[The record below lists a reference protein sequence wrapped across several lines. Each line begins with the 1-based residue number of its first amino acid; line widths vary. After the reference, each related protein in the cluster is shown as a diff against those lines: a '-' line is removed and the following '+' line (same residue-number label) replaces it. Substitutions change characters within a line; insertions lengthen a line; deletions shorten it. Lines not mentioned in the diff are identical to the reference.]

1 MVRNLPASEGDT
13 GSIPGSGRF
22 PWRRKRQPIPVFLPG
37 RSRGQRTLA
46 GYSPSWDGK
55 RVEHNLATKK
65 QQLTWTQKNRLSK
78 RKKKKNK
85 NQSILEGDVF
95 QSIVLRLAQ
104 RSIFQTPWEIKPG
117 MKFCD
122 TSVIRVLLS
131 WLLKE
136 KGNKIWIIKIYVSVP
151 LDPAY
156 LYSDSSP

>member
-46 GYSPSWDGK
+46 GYSPSGDGK

-78 RKKKKNK
+78 RKKKKK
-85 NQSILEGDVF
+85 NQSILEGEVF